1 MSETV
6 NIFKRG
12 ILKSNPVLV
21 LLLGLC
27 PTLAVSTSINNGLAM
42 TGATLFVLINSN
54 IITSIISRFT
64 PDSVRIPVF
73 IVVIATLVTIVDLT
87 MQAYLPSLS
96 ESIGIYIPLI
106 VVNCIIL
113 GRAEAFA
120 SKNGILNSIS
130 DALGIGLGFGLAI
143 VSISFFRQIL
153 GTGKLSV
160 FGWKILSIPGLSDR
174 PISVFQLPM
183 GAFLIMGLLLATL
196 RYTGAI
202 K

>member
-1 MSETV
+1 MSKTIE
-6 NIFKRG
+6 IFKRG
-12 ILKSNPVLV
+12 LIESNPVLV

-27 PTLAVSTSINNGLAM
+27 PTLAVSTSINNGIAM

-54 IITSIISRFT
+54 IITSLISRFT
-64 PDSVRIPVF
+64 PDTVRIPVF
-73 IVVIATLVTIVDLT
+73 IVVIATLVTIVDLV

-120 SKNGILNSIS
+120 SKNSVFLSIT

-143 VSISFFRQIL
+143 TSISFFRQIL
-153 GTGKLSV
+153 GTGQLSI
-160 FGWKILSIPGLSDR
+160 FGWNILKVPGLIDR
-174 PISVFQLPM
+174 PISIFQLPM